1 MIMYVV
7 NFPEDDDLDIFSDC
21 SIEELLPKTS
31 RDPDQYECFDREELI
46 KMLHKRDEELA
57 TANAA
62 LDHLV
67 NTSQYRLSTGNSLW
81 VLRFDPANPPSNDI
95 LEEIS
100 KKYLKGEDIIAVP
113 NNYSLDLLNED
124 DLANIGLKRVPRENE
139 SVDDYYDRMFR
150 KGCT

>member
-1 MIMYVV
+1 MDFFP
-7 NFPEDDDLDIFSDC
+7 NFPEDDDLDMFSDC

-31 RDPDQYECFDREELI
+31 RDPDRYECFDREELI

-62 LDHLV
+62 LDYLV